1 MKRYLSLLMGILG
14 FVPILAQQSEYYYY
28 YKGERIALTVDS
40 TRLYVVSDGKL
51 QAQSTARSAEP
62 QVAMSVKSDIRSQ
75 VVPLQKQRTAIS
87 DVYFSALDVPQGTTA
102 SQYEA
107 LVGKMK
113 AEEEV
118 FQVLPSFTV
127 GGNRVD
133 VTNNFY
139 VRLKSAD
146 DLPKLQ
152 QLAAQ
157 HGIEVVGNNEFL
169 PLWYVLSCTST
180 SSMNAIEAANHFH
193 TSGMFES
200 SSPEILSYSTQSVGT
215 HVDANED
222 ANVHARSNDV
232 YLGRQW
238 ALYNDEYP
246 GRDINIEGAWEIT
259 RGAGTVVAVIS
270 DGVYFHHPDLYDN
283 KYSLNY
289 EDNAASSSS
298 SYMQDGTR
306 CAGVIGAT
314 QSEDNGMIGVAPE
327 CKIMSVAFDF
337 QHGVSAYKIA
347 TGMLWAMNN
356 GAHVICFPKNRLPD
370 DALDDAILTVLDEG
384 RDGKGCVLVAGAGGS
399 HDDALNCRYPIS
411 IDPRIIAVG
420 FAMKCGARAQTGV
433 CEHSP
438 ILWNSCYGDS
448 LDVIAPGA
456 SIFTTVENQSYPQYA
471 NDFEGTDAACAHV
484 AGIAAL
490 MLSANPELPVE
501 AVDFIIGNSA
511 RKERTDLYSYAKDN
525 THLNGTWN
533 NEVGYGFVD
542 ATAAVAKAFA
552 TSYVWR
558 QDYYEA
564 NDRYFENTNI
574 DVRNIT
580 VEDGDHFHIIKEKT
594 AILRSSVRI
603 KEGGELLIL
612 PPL

>member
-87 DVYFSALDVPQGTTA
+87 DVYFSALDVPQGTTT

-169 PLWYVLSCTST
+169 PLWYVLSCTSA

-222 ANVHARSNDV
+222 ANAHARSNDI

-246 GRDINIEGAWEIT
+246 DRDINIEGAWEVSK
-259 RGAGTVVAVIS
+259 GAGVVVAIIN
-270 DGVYFHHPDLYDN
+270 DGVYFGHTDLYDN

-289 EDNAASSSS
+289 EENAASSSS

-306 CAGVIGAT
+306 CAGIIGAT

-327 CKIMSVAFDF
+327 CKIMSVAFNLIS
-337 QHGVSAYKIA
+337 GISTYKIA
-347 TGMLWAMNN
+347 TGMLWAMDN
-356 GAHVICFPKNRLPD
+356 GAHVICFPKNIQYD
-370 DALDDAILTVLDEG
+370 DLIDGAIRTVLDEG
-384 RDGKGCVLVAGAGGS
+384 RDGKGCVLVAGAGNS
-399 HDDALNCRYPIS
+399 HTDDLNCIYPIS
-411 IDPRIIAVG
+411 VDPRIIVVG
-420 FAMKCGARAQTGV
+420 SAMKCGARAQTSV

-438 ILWNSCYGDS
+438 MLWNSCYGES

-484 AGIAAL
+484 AGVAAL
-490 MLSANPELPVE
+490 MLSANSELPVE

-511 RKERTDLYSYAKDN
+511 RKIRTDLYSYTKDN
-525 THLNGTWN
+525 THMNGTWN
-533 NEVGYGFVD
+533 NEAGYGFVD
-542 ATAAVAKAFA
+542 ATAAVNMAR
-552 TSYVWR
+552 TRTYVWSKA
-558 QDYYEA
+558 YYDE
-564 NDRYFENTNI
+564 NYGYFNTTNV
-574 DVRNIT
+574 DVKNIT
-580 VEDGDHFHIIKEKT
+580 IESNDVFHIFKSGK
-594 AILRSSVRI
+594 AVLRALVKV
-603 KEGGELLIL
+603 KEGGEVLITQ
-612 PPL
+612 P